1 MRQHLWKALILLAWI
16 GIQAYLFTEKFIF
29 ILHSENLKTARSQLG
44 VSLAIS
50 RASALVINF
59 NSSLILLG
67 GCRVTMTKL
76 KSLSIVHKLGLPLDS
91 AIGFHKL
98 VGLSIGL
105 FSIVHTCGH
114 YVNFTKVARLTNQD
128 IPSLLFLHNTGL
140 TGHILLIVLL
150 LIVISAG
157 IKAVRMKKFE
167 VFYLIHKLF
176 IVYIVTL
183 AIHGCFCF
191 VKTDD
196 KNNPCIK
203 AQSWIWILPGLTLY
217 ILEFMYVAVRS
228 RLFGYVSKVIL
239 HQSQVFEFQIR
250 KPSFRFTPGQYIYLN
265 VPSVS
270 WYQWHPFTITSA
282 PEDDFV
288 AIHIRVVGNWTGKVA
303 ESFGIRRS
311 SEGRLQSCIDVP
323 RIMPK
328 IYIDGPYGAPC
339 QDYSKY
345 EVIVCIGAGIG
356 QTPFSSVL
364 RSIWYSVVHPT
375 DELHI
380 KKLIYVGICRNI
392 QVSITTLYTHMITD
406 YIVI

>member
-1 MRQHLWKALILLAWI
+1 MRQHVWKALILLTWI
-16 GIQAYLFTEKFIF
+16 GIQAYLFTEKFLF
-29 ILHSENLKTARSQLG
+29 ILHSENLRTARSQLG
-44 VSLAIS
+44 ISLAIS

-59 NSSLILLG
+59 NSALILLG

-98 VGLSIGL
+98 VGWSIGI
-105 FSIVHTCGH
+105 FSLVHTCGH

-128 IPSLLFLHNTGL
+128 LSSLMFLHNTGL
-140 TGHILLIVLL
+140 TGHILLFVMI
-150 LIVISAG
+150 LIILSAG
-157 IKAVRMKKFE
+157 IKVVRVKQFE
-167 VFYLIHKLF
+167 IFYFIHKLF
-176 IVYIVTL
+176 IVYIVAL
-183 AIHGCFCF
+183 SVHGCFCF

-196 KNNPCIK
+196 KKNPCIK
-203 AQSWIWILPGLTLY
+203 AQSWIWILPGLSLY
-217 ILEFMYVAVRS
+217 CFESVCVAIRS

-239 HQSQVFEFQIR
+239 HQSQVFELQIR
-250 KPSFRFTPGQYIYLN
+250 KPSFRFTPGQYVFLN
-265 VPSVS
+265 VPDVS
-270 WYQWHPFTITSA
+270 RLQWHPFTITSA

-288 AIHIRVVGNWTGKVA
+288 AIHIRIVGNWTGQAA
-303 ESFGIRRS
+303 EAFGIRRDP
-311 SEGRLQSCIDVP
+311 EGRPQNCIDVP
-323 RIMPK
+323 RRMPK

-375 DELHI
+375 EEICI
-380 KKLIYVGICRNI
+380 KKIIYIGICRNI
-392 QVSITTLYTHMITD
+392 QVSITYLLLKLMHI
-406 YIVI
+406 